1 MKKNVAFTLISF
13 ALLKWDDCLSLQVP
27 FELPLQIQVQLL
39 LEPEANWLIQNVNKL
54 EFELSRMQ
62 MKHENKVH
70 ADN

>member
-27 FELPLQIQVQLL
+27 FELPFQIQVQLL